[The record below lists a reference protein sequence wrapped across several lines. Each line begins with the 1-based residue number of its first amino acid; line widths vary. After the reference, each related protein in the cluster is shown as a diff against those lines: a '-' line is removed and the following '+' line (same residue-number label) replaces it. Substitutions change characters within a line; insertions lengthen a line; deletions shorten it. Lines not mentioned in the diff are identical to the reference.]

1 MKVYSGSQYDT
12 VTSVGDYKLLTV
24 VPAGASSGTPDYT
37 NTEFD
42 LRDGSSAASVTSVG
56 QLLISVNGV
65 LQKPNAGTSIA
76 GSAEGFCLADSNTIK
91 FATAPGS
98 GASVFV
104 TLIGSATSVNVP
116 ATNSLVE
123 AAIQANV
130 VSEEKLKVSNT
141 PTNGYYLSAQS
152 GASGGLTWA
161 AVSQYS
167 TPLTTRGDILFRDAS
182 GDQRLAK
189 GTDGQFLKIGAN
201 DPVWADV
208 VGAVADN
215 CIYENDQTISNNH
228 TIAAGKGAHSVG
240 PITVNATV
248 TVNGNWVVS

>member
-1 MKVYSGSQYDT
+1 MG
-12 VTSVGDYKLLTV
+12 
-24 VPAGASSGTPDYT
+24 
-37 NTEFD
+37 
-42 LRDGSSAASVTSVG
+42 LRI
-56 QLLISVNGV
+56 QLQV

-104 TLIGSATSVNVP
+104 TLIGSATTVNTP
-116 ATNSLVE
+116 ATNSVTE
-123 AAIQANV
+123 ATIQSNV
-130 VSEEKLKVSNT
+130 VSEEKLKVSNS
-141 PTNGYYLSAQS
+141 PTNGYYLQAQS
-152 GASGGLTWA
+152 GNSGGLTWA
-161 AVSQYS
+161 AVAQYS

-189 GTDGQFLKIGAN
+189 GTNGQFLKIGAN
-201 DPVWADV
+201 DPEWADV
-208 VGAVADN
+208 VGAVADG
-215 CIYENDQTISNNH
+215 CIFENDQTISNNY
-228 TIAAGKGAHSVG
+228 TIASGKGAHSVG